1 MEEEENGEAQRGGGQ
16 EDQADVAGYHEVTHH
31 QRHFVLVHPASPVV
45 GRGWWVP
52 TASHAPCSSVHNQRE
67 TKVGGE
73 EGGGGRGGMERGAQL
88 FRSVLSS
95 LGSGHLAF
103 KILTKRPEL
112 NKHPPPSHW
121 LGSLESH
128 QS

>member
-73 EGGGGRGGMERGAQL
+73 EGGGGRGGDGERSTTLQISPFLLGIGA
-88 FRSVLSS
+88 
-95 LGSGHLAF
+95 LGV
-103 KILTKRPEL
+103 
-112 NKHPPPSHW
+112 
-121 LGSLESH
+121 
-128 QS
+128 